1 MMGSG
6 KSEAGR
12 TLARV
17 LGRRFVDCDELV
29 AAEAGCSIPEIF
41 EAEGEAGFRRRE
53 SETLAAVLADGEA
66 AVIATGGGVVTV
78 AANRALLA
86 GAAVFWLRARPEVL
100 AARVGDGSGRP
111 LLASGPGAGSGGAL
125 ERMRQLITERD
136 PWYREVADVIV
147 DVDDLSASQAATAVA
162 RLVPEI
168 AGRADDGPCEAAS

>member
-12 TLARV
+12 KLARE

-29 AAEAGCSIPEIF
+29 AAGAGRSIPEIF

-53 SETLAAVLADGEA
+53 SETLAAVLADGKA
-66 AVIATGGGVVTV
+66 AVIATGGGVVTN

-100 AARVGDGSGRP
+100 TARVGDGSGRP
-111 LLASGPGAGSGGAL
+111 LLASGAGGGGAL
-125 ERMRQLITERD
+125 ERMRQLIAERD
-136 PWYREVADVIV
+136 PWYREVADVVV
-147 DVDDLSASQAATAVA
+147 DVDDLSASQTATAVA
-162 RLVPEI
+162 RLLPEI
-168 AGRADDGPCEAAS
+168 PGSAGDGPCEAAS